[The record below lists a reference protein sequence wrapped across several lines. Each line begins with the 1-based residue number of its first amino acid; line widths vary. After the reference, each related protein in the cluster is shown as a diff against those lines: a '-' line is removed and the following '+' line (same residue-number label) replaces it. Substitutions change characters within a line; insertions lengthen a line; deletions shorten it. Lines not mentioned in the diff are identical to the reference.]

1 MSDSPSKTTR
11 TLYLHVGHRKTG
23 SSYIQ
28 YCLAAS
34 RSVLQSAG
42 IDYPIS
48 GEILQQA
55 INRLP
60 TSGNGLELA
69 RALKRGDRQVV
80 RDHLL
85 PANSLDTL
93 YSAEQLLSVLSLPEA
108 ADLLFSEAVHAQIGR
123 ISILLFI
130 REPVDHVVSA
140 YGQEVKR
147 NYGNFDVNIED
158 YFAQYNQPA
167 KVLAA
172 LEAFGRWPDLVS
184 TEVHNY
190 SRCTEDLADLCFHW
204 LGFGAS
210 AERGSAPQLA
220 DSGESKQV
228 NRSLTVAEFEFC
240 KSLME
245 MGMKPNRLSDALVST
260 LPEIR
265 SDLFDH
271 LAQLAAPQIARL
283 STRLQPVL
291 SRVNPLLPAQAR
303 YASIAHPLTLPV
315 GNSSGIGS
323 AKMSGEQ
330 ACGPSDMYGLNAQQ
344 IRVICDVLTLDGSRR
359 PQRFWMPALT
369 WTLQRIAA
377 LRAGCR
383 RVLSPRPSRR

>member
-1 MSDSPSKTTR
+1 VSDSPSKTTR
-11 TLYLHVGHRKTG
+11 TLYLHIGHRKTG

-34 RSVLQSAG
+34 KSALQSAG

-48 GEILQQA
+48 EEISQQA

-80 RDHLL
+80 RDHLF

-93 YSAEQLLSVLSLPEA
+93 YSAEQLLSVLSLPAA
-108 ADLLFSEAVHAQIGR
+108 ADLLFSEAVNAQVSR

-130 REPVDHVVSA
+130 REPIDHVVSA

-147 NYGNFDVNIED
+147 NYGSFDVNIDD

-172 LEAFGRWPDLVS
+172 LESFGRWPDLVS
-184 TEVHNY
+184 TEIYNY
-190 SRCTEDLADLCFHW
+190 SRCTEDLAELCFHW
-204 LGFGAS
+204 LGFGVS
-210 AERGSAPQLA
+210 GERGPAPRLA
-220 DSGESKQV
+220 DSGASKRV

-271 LAQLAAPQIARL
+271 LAQLAAPQIALL

-291 SRVNPLLPAQAR
+291 NRVNPLLPEPAR
-303 YASIAHPLTLPV
+303 YASIAHFLHPPAAS
-315 GNSSGIGS
+315 SSGI
-323 AKMSGEQ
+323 ASGEL
-330 ACGPSDMYGLNAQQ
+330 AGERKSGGLDVFRLNAQQ

-359 PQRFWMPALT
+359 PQKFWMPALT

-377 LRAGCR
+377 LRSGFKS
-383 RVLSPRPSRR
+383 VLNPRLSRR